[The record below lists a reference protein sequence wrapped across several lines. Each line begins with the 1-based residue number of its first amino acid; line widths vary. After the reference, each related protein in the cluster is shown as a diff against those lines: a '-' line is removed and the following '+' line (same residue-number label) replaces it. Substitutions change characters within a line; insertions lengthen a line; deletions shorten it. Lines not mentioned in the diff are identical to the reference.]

1 MAVSEIR
8 DQQVRLAAFDWLS
21 EQVDRLGD
29 VLPRAL
35 LQRGFVLKGERVA
48 LMSPQGIFKPKV
60 LPELPLTI
68 TTVFGGPYDDTFGSD
83 GLLGYRYRGTDPGH
97 VDNVGLRKAMRL
109 GVPLIYFHGVIQG
122 KYLAVWPAYV
132 VGDDPGSLTF
142 TVAVDEKESAR
153 RLLSEAQGA
162 SLAGEEP
169 DARRIYITSTVRQ
182 RLHQRTFRERVLRA
196 YREQCA
202 LCRLRHQEL
211 LDAAHIVPDT
221 EPEGEPR
228 VQNGLALCKL
238 HHAAFDR
245 HLLGISPD
253 YLIEIR
259 QDILE
264 EADGPL
270 LKHGLQG
277 FQHRHI
283 LLPASPRLRPDRD
296 LLSLRYE
303 QFRKAG

>member
-1 MAVSEIR
+1 
-8 DQQVRLAAFDWLS
+8 
-21 EQVDRLGD
+21 
-29 VLPRAL
+29 
-35 LQRGFVLKGERVA
+35 
-48 LMSPQGIFKPKV
+48 MSPQGIFKPRV
-60 LPELPLTI
+60 LPDLPLTL
-68 TTVFGGPYDDTFGSD
+68 TTVVGGPYDDAFTSE
-83 GLLGYRYRGTDPGH
+83 GLLAYRYRGTDPDH
-97 VDNVGLRKAMRL
+97 ADNVGLRKAMRL
-109 GVPLIYFHGVIQG
+109 GVPLIYFHGIVRG
-122 KYLAVWPAYV
+122 KYLAVWPVYI
-132 VGDDPGSLTF
+132 VGDDPGCLTF
-142 TVAVDEKESAR
+142 KVAVDDEQSAR
-153 RLLSEAQGA
+153 RLLSQAQPEF
-162 SLAGEEP
+162 LAGEEP
-169 DARRIYITSTVRQ
+169 EARRIYITSTVRR

-245 HLLGISPD
+245 HLLGVSPD
-253 YLIEIR
+253 YVIEIR

-264 EADGPL
+264 EANGPL

-277 FQHRHI
+277 IHQRQI

-303 QFRKAG
+303 QFRKAV

>member
-1 MAVSEIR
+1 
-8 DQQVRLAAFDWLS
+8 
-21 EQVDRLGD
+21 
-29 VLPRAL
+29 
-35 LQRGFVLKGERVA
+35 
-48 LMSPQGIFKPKV
+48 
-60 LPELPLTI
+60 
-68 TTVFGGPYDDTFGSD
+68 
-83 GLLGYRYRGTDPGH
+83 
-97 VDNVGLRKAMRL
+97 MRL
-109 GVPLIYFHGVIQG
+109 GVPLICFHGIVRG
-122 KYLAVWPAYV
+122 KYLAVWPVYI
-132 VGDDPGSLTF
+132 VGDDPGCLTF
-142 TVAVDEKESAR
+142 KVAVDDEQSAR
-153 RLLSEAQGA
+153 RLLSQAQPEF
-162 SLAGEEP
+162 LAGEEP
-169 DARRIYITSTVRQ
+169 EARRIYITSTVRQ

-245 HLLGISPD
+245 HLLGVSPD
-253 YLIEIR
+253 YVIEIR

-264 EADGPL
+264 EANGPL

-277 FQHRHI
+277 IHQRQI
-283 LLPASPRLRPDRD
+283 LLPVSPRLRPDRD

-303 QFRKAG
+303 QFRKAV